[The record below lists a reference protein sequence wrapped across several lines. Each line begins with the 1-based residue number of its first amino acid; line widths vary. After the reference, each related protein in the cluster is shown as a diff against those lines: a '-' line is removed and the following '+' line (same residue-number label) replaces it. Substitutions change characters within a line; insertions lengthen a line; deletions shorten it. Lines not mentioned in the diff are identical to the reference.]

1 MFTCPATDDFFRS
14 RIDQMIDLRHPLAV
28 LSSRMPWQEIEARVA
43 HLLVRKAHAGQAM
56 PDLDLFGEKP
66 QRQAAASKAGRPRVA
81 LRTRSRCCISP
92 RVQRVREG
100 VVDRWGETLT
110 WQFFPGQAYLNT
122 RPATPPPC
130 KFRQR

>member
-56 PDLDLFGEKP
+56 PDLDP
-66 QRQAAASKAGRPRVA
+66 ASRYILIHSGNHSGHTEGCLLVGTSKSENFVGGSRPK
-81 LRTRSRCCISP
+81 LN
-92 RVQRVREG
+92 E
-100 VVDRWGETLT
+100 LL
-110 WQFFPGQAYLNT
+110 QFLGCYDLNNGNYSLEI
-122 RPATPPPC
+122 
-130 KFRQR
+130 KESF